1 MSEIV
6 KLDEIEVCAS
16 PELDDNST
24 ECPKKKES
32 ISGPGFGDWATG
44 VENALDYLKNGN
56 GIAEASKIYEDY
68 LLLKRKFIINKHYY
82 KDLRNK
88 YNIVRTILLN
98 SLVLGHKKIKIGT
111 FINLNMFNKDDI
123 QEFVKI
129 LESKK
134 ISKYSLFW
142 KRSFKC
148 KAMYI
153 QEIIMEQKKQ

>member
-1 MSEIV
+1 ME
-6 KLDEIEVCAS
+6 
-16 PELDDNST
+16 
-24 ECPKKKES
+24 
-32 ISGPGFGDWATG
+32 TG
-44 VENALDYLKNGN
+44 QNALDYLKNGN

-88 YNIVRTILLN
+88 YNIARTILLN

-134 ISKYSLFW
+134 ISKYSLF
-142 KRSFKC
+142 
-148 KAMYI
+148 
-153 QEIIMEQKKQ
+153 